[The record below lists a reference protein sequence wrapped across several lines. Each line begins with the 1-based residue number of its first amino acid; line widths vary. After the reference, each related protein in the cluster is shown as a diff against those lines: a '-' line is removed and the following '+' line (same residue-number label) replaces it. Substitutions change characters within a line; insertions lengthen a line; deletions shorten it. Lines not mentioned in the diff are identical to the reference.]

1 MGTAIPVTM
10 QAVQIEHSGG
20 PLRVQR
26 IPVPRPGPGEVLV
39 KIAASPI
46 NPSDLSLLEGSC
58 VARKPLPFVPGIEAS
73 GTVVGAGSGLIPML
87 WMGRRVACA
96 AGQTGDGAWAEY
108 MATSAMHCFP
118 LQKGISLQQGAT
130 LVVNPMTALAFFA
143 IAKRE
148 RHPAVVSNAAA
159 SSLGRMIV
167 RLGRENGLPIINI
180 VRREEHVD
188 LLRSLGAE
196 HVLNSGDA
204 GFNSRLKS
212 VADSLGAT
220 LILDPV
226 GGEYTQVLLE
236 NAPFGST
243 VLVYANL
250 TGRQALFDPKTLV
263 GENKR
268 IAGFYLAN
276 WIRNQSLLHTL
287 RDLWQAQRM
296 ANSALKT
303 TIRKRFPMAAV
314 QEAIDLYRSN
324 MTAGKVLLVADSEAV
339 ACDD

>member
-1 MGTAIPVTM
+1 MGTVVPETM
-10 QAVQIEHSGG
+10 QAVQIEHSEG
-20 PLRVQR
+20 PVLVRR

-39 KIAASPI
+39 RIAASPI
-46 NPSDLSLLEGSC
+46 NPSDLSSLEGSY
-58 VARKPLPFVPGIEAS
+58 VGQKSLPFVPGVEAS
-73 GTVVGAGSGLIPML
+73 GTVVKAGPGLVPSL

-118 LQKGISLQQGAT
+118 LQKSISLEQGAT

-167 RLGRENGLPIINI
+167 RLGRENGLPIINV
-180 VRREEHVD
+180 VRKKEHVD

-212 VADSLGAT
+212 VADRFGAT

-226 GGEYTQVLLE
+226 GGDCTQVLLE

-250 TGRQALFDPKTLV
+250 GGRQTLFNPKTLV

-276 WIRNQSLLHTL
+276 WIASRSLLYTL
-287 RDLWQAQRM
+287 RDLWQVRRM
-296 ANSALKT
+296 ANSALRT
-303 TIRKRFPMAAV
+303 TIRKRLPIAAV
-314 QEAIDLYRSN
+314 QDAIDLYRRN
-324 MTAGKVLLVADSEAV
+324 MTAGKILLVPDPEEMV
-339 ACDD
+339 CND